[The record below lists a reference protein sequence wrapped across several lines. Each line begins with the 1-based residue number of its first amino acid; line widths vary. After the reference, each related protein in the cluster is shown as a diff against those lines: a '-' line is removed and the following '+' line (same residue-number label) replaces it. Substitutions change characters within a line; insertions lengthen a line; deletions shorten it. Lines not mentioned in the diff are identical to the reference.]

1 MEQIR
6 LIEVN
11 DQTIS
16 LSFYQKKK
24 NFFLDNSYNEFHKNN
39 TNDTLNAMMIDHLTN
54 DIRTYEQVCLNVG
67 DIQELRLIQLPSTFH
82 ESKAKLRAIDPCLV
96 DIRLSP
102 SDEYDARSNGSSK
115 DQPIRAPIAR
125 QKRGESFGSNGG
137 SALISSSSNESSSSF
152 GLRPGEKFANE
163 SNDESFDEQI
173 EKFRQ
178 LTTNYD
184 QKPAT
189 LLAKKILPKKLERR
203 PDGPMPSTIN
213 THNQLRPTFSDQREM
228 VHASSRVPHKG
239 AMIHPNRTLSPLR
252 VTITSKLNPNAQPFF
267 IQQRNVP
274 AVQNPAIT
282 FYGQARFRPRLPP
295 VVSPDR
301 SHSVPYGM
309 HVMNNPQQPQP
320 YPQYH
325 QRFVPPRQ
333 MANKK
338 NFTPP
343 NSSRT
348 NTRSNRTQGP
358 PLMKYRLQQTSSLDK
373 RVYPQQQHN
382 NRITPNGQLPGNSD
396 LIHSFNRH
404 CFTLGFMRQTSLPMA
419 NQMVP
424 VRPMQPEFP
433 TTRNNPTRRSTASIR
448 STYSL
453 PFQVAGSNDRSQ
465 MQTPVSLVESAS
477 SHRGPRT
484 FSGASSSSSLSL
496 DVRPHSINQFDSSSN
511 NQSSFEAQY
520 DFEKAN
526 EEFRRYLELEELV
539 ARCPSTTDGNAVQ
552 QSPSQSQANSYKKG
566 VSFFDRISCTATT
579 GTAVG
584 YTEMD
589 ETEKNLQTFG
599 DDALL
604 LPPSSSDDE
613 WQF

>member
-1 MEQIR
+1 M
-6 LIEVN
+6 N
-11 DQTIS
+11 S
-16 LSFYQKKK
+16 LEE
-24 NFFLDNSYNEFHKNN
+24 LDALN
-39 TNDTLNAMMIDHLTN
+39 TVMIDHLTN
-54 DIRTYEQVCLNVG
+54 DMHIYDQVCLNVR
-67 DIQELRLIQLPSTFH
+67 DIQELKLIRLPSTFH

-102 SDEYDARSNGSSK
+102 SDELERKSNDSS
-115 DQPIRAPIAR
+115 PPPPIAR
-125 QKRGESFGSNGG
+125 RSRGESLGSNGG
-137 SALISSSSNESSSSF
+137 SALISSSSKESI
-152 GLRPGEKFANE
+152 
-163 SNDESFDEQI
+163 DEQI
-173 EKFRQ
+173 NKFSRISMNNNNN
-178 LTTNYD
+178 LPV
-184 QKPAT
+184 KPAT
-189 LLAKKILPKKLERR
+189 LLAKKILPKKIERNNHYDSNQSNTQQKK
-203 PDGPMPSTIN
+203 PTID
-213 THNQLRPTFSDQREM
+213 HRRK
-228 VHASSRVPHKG
+228 ASP
-239 AMIHPNRTLSPLR
+239 IR
-252 VTITSKLNPNAQPFF
+252 VTITSKLNPDATPFYV
-267 IQQRNVP
+267 QQRSSVP
-274 AVQNPAIT
+274 NQNSSFT
-282 FYGQARFRPRLPP
+282 FYDRTCFQPRLQP
-295 VVSPDR
+295 VISPDHSQSHVQQTNHHR
-301 SHSVPYGM
+301 S
-309 HVMNNPQQPQP
+309 
-320 YPQYH
+320 H